1 MEFYGDPLEKS
12 IKSYGAKY
20 ERFRINAILRYTSL
34 YMYIYISKT
43 LFPIFLIE
51 IDRSFPFFLSIIS
64 IHVDSIFIGRDA
76 TKLKF
81 IITYSYT
88 EFELENLVNFV
99 SLVFIA
105 KCGQAFRNRR
115 KCGEKISEMEYRGNY
130 LTSVSNVPPKY

>member
-1 MEFYGDPLEKS
+1 MEFYGNPLEKS

-20 ERFRINAILRYTSL
+20 ERFRINAILRYTRL
-34 YMYIYISKT
+34 YIYISKT

-130 LTSVSNVPPKY
+130 LTSVSNIPPKY

>member
-34 YMYIYISKT
+34 YIYISKT

>member
-20 ERFRINAILRYTSL
+20 ERFRINAILRYTRL
-34 YMYIYISKT
+34 YIYISKT

-105 KCGQAFRNRR
+105 KCGEAS
-115 KCGEKISEMEYRGNY
+115 IS
-130 LTSVSNVPPKY
+130 K

>member
-1 MEFYGDPLEKS
+1 MEFYGNPLEKS

-20 ERFRINAILRYTSL
+20 ERFRINAILRYTRL
-34 YMYIYISKT
+34 YIYIY
-43 LFPIFLIE
+43 IE
-51 IDRSFPFFLSIIS
+51 DVISNFSYRNRSFFSFLSINYLNTRRY
-64 IHVDSIFIGRDA
+64 VDSIFIGRDA

-105 KCGQAFRNRR
+105 KCGEAS
-115 KCGEKISEMEYRGNY
+115 IS
-130 LTSVSNVPPKY
+130 K

>member
-1 MEFYGDPLEKS
+1 MPFYDTRVY
-12 IKSYGAKY
+12 IC
-20 ERFRINAILRYTSL
+20 I
-34 YMYIYISKT
+34 YIYIEDVISN
-43 LFPIFLIE
+43 FSYRN
-51 IDRSFPFFLSIIS
+51 RSFFSFLSINYLDTRRY
-64 IHVDSIFIGRDA
+64 VDSIFIGRDA

>member
-1 MEFYGDPLEKS
+1 MEFYGNPLEKS

-34 YMYIYISKT
+34 YIYIYISKT

-105 KCGQAFRNRR
+105 KCGEAS
-115 KCGEKISEMEYRGNY
+115 IS
-130 LTSVSNVPPKY
+130 K

>member
-105 KCGQAFRNRR
+105 KCRQAFGNRR

>member
-34 YMYIYISKT
+34 YMYISKT

-105 KCGQAFRNRR
+105 KCGEAS
-115 KCGEKISEMEYRGNY
+115 IS
-130 LTSVSNVPPKY
+130 K